1 MPPSS
6 SFICVGLGPRPESAF
21 SDRPPSPLFLTQTP
35 QDPSCRSPD
44 QNCWQRALLDVA
56 RLATDDR
63 LRAGRRKGG
72 RCVPFVREAGSETE
86 PDEVDGLRK
95 RRPTDPFFDRRPVTG
110 RQADPVLASVQI
122 GTHSIRKIF
131 WDSND
136 DYARGWDSRENVCWK
151 GRRGREREEGG
162 GRRQGRLNARREKD
176 GRQRGS
182 RRKGWEGVCA
192 CVCVCHGRVL
202 SSKRER
208 LETLLCGKTKNQET
222 TSALEA
228 IGVDIHQRKLPKTHL
243 SWPSP
248 FKAPPDCS

>member
-136 DYARGWDSRENVCWK
+136 DYARGWLRERMCA
-151 GRRGREREEGG
+151 GRGGAGGRGRKEAVEDRVDGTRAERRMEGREGVGEKGG
-162 GRRQGRLNARREKD
+162 G
-176 GRQRGS
+176 
-182 RRKGWEGVCA
+182 
-192 CVCVCHGRVL
+192 CVCVCV
-202 SSKRER
+202 
-208 LETLLCGKTKNQET
+208 C
-222 TSALEA
+222 
-228 IGVDIHQRKLPKTHL
+228 VP
-243 SWPSP
+243 W
-248 FKAPPDCS
+248 